1 MSNLIVLELGF
12 ACSTS
17 LKFLGILSNFRVLL
31 LDQQLSLVSPCE
43 SSKQI

>member
-1 MSNLIVLELGF
+1 MSNLIVLEFGF

-17 LKFLGILSNFRVLL
+17 LKFLETLSIFRVLL

-43 SSKQI
+43 YSKQI